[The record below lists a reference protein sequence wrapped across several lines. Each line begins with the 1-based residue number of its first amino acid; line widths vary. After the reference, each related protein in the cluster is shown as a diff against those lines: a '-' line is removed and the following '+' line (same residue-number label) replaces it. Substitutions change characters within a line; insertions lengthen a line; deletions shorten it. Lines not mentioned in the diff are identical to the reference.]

1 MRKKKKKQAVLNLGW
16 FGGILATIVDM
27 LIVLILEGAVGIL
40 LGSIFMALA
49 YTLLSYILS
58 KFEEK
63 EREEEKKEIH
73 NDFKKPGEE

>member
-1 MRKKKKKQAVLNLGW
+1 MKKQAVLSLGW

-27 LIVLILEGAVGIL
+27 FIVLILEGAVGIA

-63 EREEEKKEIH
+63 ERKEEKKKEIC
-73 NDFKKPGEE
+73 NSFKKPGEE

>member
-1 MRKKKKKQAVLNLGW
+1 MKKQAVLSLGW

-27 LIVLILEGAVGIL
+27 FIVLILEGAVGIV

-63 EREEEKKEIH
+63 EREEEKKKEIC
-73 NDFKKPGEE
+73 NSFKKPGEE

>member
-1 MRKKKKKQAVLNLGW
+1 MKKQAVLNLGW

>member
-1 MRKKKKKQAVLNLGW
+1 MKKQAVLNLGW

-27 LIVLILEGAVGIL
+27 FIVLILEGAVGIV

-63 EREEEKKEIH
+63 EREEEKKEIC
-73 NDFKKPGEE
+73 NGFKKPGEK